1 MNTRNF
7 FREIYKD
14 CSGGYITITTL
25 PERKTLW
32 FKVSEI
38 EKAALLAGKYG
49 AKTNTFFGVGLRKKA
64 LKNGFRGGEKDIL
77 CVTALYAD
85 IDIKGNAHAQTSLP
99 SSVDEAR
106 DFLHGL
112 KIKPSIIVNSGNG
125 IHSYWLLDK
134 PFVIETEEDRK
145 HISSIFK
152 GFGKYVN
159 GEAKKHGW
167 KIDSVYDLARILRV
181 PGTINHKLGTGAKC
195 EVTESHDVRH
205 SISEFMQFIYS
216 HDKVSSIS
224 KTAQGVE
231 KVVEKCEFIKYCKDN
246 AEHLPEPLWH
256 AMITNLAP
264 LKDSKSA
271 IHEFSRVYPK
281 YNFDETDRKIQRAI
295 QENKPHTCK
304 YIREN
309 LNFDC
314 GKNCPV
320 KAPIVYGLPSFEER
334 IPEIISS
341 NKISADEILSKENLK
356 LCAWAKLNLPS
367 EYARLKSKF
376 KGKVNLRDFEKAVRF
391 ESKKKDEN
399 NSQGNLE
406 PLNLKGIDLSSAV
419 VPFGWK
425 VSMKSGIQKVVR
437 GTNTDELLVV
447 CICPIVIT
455 KRLENFDDGTEKIE
469 LSFFRDSQWKKIVA
483 PRSSVFNRT

>member
-1 MNTRNF
+1 MHTEEF
-7 FREIYKD
+7 LSEIYKGCHD
-14 CSGGYITITTL
+14 GFLTLTML

-32 FKVSEI
+32 FNVSEI
-38 EKAALLAGKYG
+38 EKAALLADKYG

-64 LKNGFRGGEKDIL
+64 LKNGFRGSEKDIL
-77 CVTALYAD
+77 CVTTLYAD

-99 SSVDEAR
+99 TSVDEATG
-106 DFLHGL
+106 FLHSL
-112 KIKPSIIVNSGNG
+112 KIKPSIVVNSGNG
-125 IHSYWLLDK
+125 IHGYWLLDK
-134 PFVIETEEDRK
+134 PFIIETEEDRK
-145 HISSIFK
+145 HISSIFM

-195 EVTESHDVRH
+195 EVIESHDERH
-205 SISEFMQFIYS
+205 SISEFMQFIHS
-216 HDKVSSIS
+216 HDKVSSVG

-231 KVVEKCEFIKYCKDN
+231 KVVGKCEFIKYCKEH
-246 AEHLPEPLWH
+246 AENLPEPLWH

-271 IHEFSRVYPK
+271 IHEFSKSYPK
-281 YNFDETDRKIQRAI
+281 YSFDETERKIQRAI
-295 QENKPHTCK
+295 QENKPHTCE

-309 LNFDC
+309 LSFDC

-334 IPEIISS
+334 ISEIISS
-341 NKISADEILSKENLK
+341 DKISADEILSKENLK

-367 EYARLKSKF
+367 EYARLKSKL

-399 NSQGNLE
+399 
-406 PLNLKGIDLSSAV
+406 
-419 VPFGWK
+419 
-425 VSMKSGIQKVVR
+425 
-437 GTNTDELLVV
+437 
-447 CICPIVIT
+447 
-455 KRLENFDDGTEKIE
+455 
-469 LSFFRDSQWKKIVA
+469 DSQANPGSESLGALVDYT
-483 PRSSVFNRT
+483 PCPPGNQSFSSLERGRGLGG